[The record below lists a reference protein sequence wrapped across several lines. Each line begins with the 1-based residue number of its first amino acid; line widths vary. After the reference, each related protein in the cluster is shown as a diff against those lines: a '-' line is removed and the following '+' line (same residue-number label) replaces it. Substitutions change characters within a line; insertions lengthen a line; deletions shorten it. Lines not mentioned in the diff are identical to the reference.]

1 MSDIEQDR
9 EVFPLQILRPP
20 SVQKVIAETSKLL
33 GEMRVDR
40 MSAHSS
46 ARPDPH
52 ESVLAAPERAD
63 TPTPEG
69 AHTHQLQRKSYHQ
82 AQKKPITL
90 IRRTSHYIPIG

>member
-52 ESVLAAPERAD
+52 ESVLAAPKRAD

-69 AHTHQLQRKSYHQ
+69 AHTPASEEV
-82 AQKKPITL
+82 
-90 IRRTSHYIPIG
+90 IPCRFRHIYNLF